1 MKHYEIKPSKRRI
14 VKLEFMWRD
23 LGLDNLE
30 ADIYSL
36 ILFYGGYQCNINGND
51 SSLCAMT
58 GACEAT
64 IRGRLKAMVDAGVL
78 AMRKVRVGKEQY
90 RSVYG
95 AIYDENGKRDSATIS
110 SLLYEGGKGIIEYY
124 YKSKVANK
132 RGSKRNCKK
141 TVAEE
146 FEDAFSEGLG
156 Y

>member
-1 MKHYEIKPSKRRI
+1 MEYEIKPSKRRI

-36 ILFYGGYQCNINGND
+36 ILFYGGYQCNVNSND

-64 IRGRLKAMVDAGVL
+64 VRGRLRAMVKAGVL
-78 AMRKVRVGKEQY
+78 TMRKVRVGENQF
-90 RSVYG
+90 RNVYV
-95 AIYDENGKRDSATIS
+95 AIYDENGKRDKKTIC
-110 SLLYEGGKGIIEYY
+110 SLLDEGEKGIIEYY
-124 YKSKVANK
+124 YKTKVAVK
-132 RGSKRNCKK
+132 RGSKRNHKK
-141 TVAEE
+141 TVDEKL
-146 FEDAFSEGLG
+146 EDAFWEGLS